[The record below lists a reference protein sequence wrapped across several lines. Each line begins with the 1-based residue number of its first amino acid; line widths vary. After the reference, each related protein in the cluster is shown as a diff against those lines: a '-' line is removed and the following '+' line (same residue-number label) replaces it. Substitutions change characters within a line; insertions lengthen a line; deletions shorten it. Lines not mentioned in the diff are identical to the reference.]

1 MTQPAGKKW
10 VVLLVHGVGPSEP
23 REMLDAVAPAVARAN
38 PGLVLS
44 DRYEMTRE
52 KDDGLSEEEYPV
64 FIRRGRAGDDEVV
77 FAEVYWADLSMIREG
92 GLDLL
97 IGGVILLFGVRHVAD
112 QAAAQVGAPAGF
124 LRAILQAASWLLR
137 GPFFALYLFLALAA
151 LLAESAA
158 WLYVPF
164 SPAGVAG
171 PAGALGLLGL
181 IFLGLGGFR
190 AFRVRGSER
199 WSMTPW
205 LALAGVGA
213 LAIVLAV
220 LAAVQPQGPAMEW
233 LLGQVQREYTHVR
246 VVGGMDFYLATLL
259 WAVERAFAVIAATM
273 LVALAALLLARFTAP
288 ARFRPA
294 LDVAYLAIAVQVSL
308 AVLVAAPVD
317 LLALHAL
324 SLGYSPSELHLLDDL
339 YQFIGFKLLLVL
351 ALGGAGF
358 YVWGRRA
365 RWARNH
371 PPQDWSRAN
380 PTPRLIVSRIFE
392 AVLVVNAAALFVFTL
407 CVALLP
413 HFDWPDWFP
422 GRYIFLASVLVVVL
436 SLALRPTQFKVMLHI
451 VKDVADHLHRVGR
464 SFPVRRVI
472 AGRFHRVLDRMF
484 AEERPTH
491 LAVLAHSQG
500 SVIAINGLS
509 QPAEAPRLQTLQAV
523 HLLTFGSP
531 YTHLYQYY
539 FPHQYPEDALAPLEK
554 NVRNKGQ
561 WRNVFRTDDYVGTFI
576 AGPDGWPADVPVAPG
591 GLQAHTNYW
600 QPDAMREV
608 ADLLPGHAPSEKM

>member
-23 REMLDAVAPAVARAN
+23 REMLDAVAPAVAKVN
-38 PGLVLS
+38 SGLVLS

-52 KDDGLSEEEYPV
+52 KDDGLGEEEYPV
-64 FIRRGRAGDDEVV
+64 FVRRGRAADEEVV

-97 IGGVILLFGVRHVAD
+97 IGGVTLLFGVRHVAD
-112 QAAAQVGAPAGF
+112 QAADQRGAPAGA
-124 LRAILQAASWLLR
+124 LRVLLHAASWLLR
-137 GPFFALYLFLALAA
+137 GPFFALYLFLACAA

-158 WLYVPF
+158 WLYVPV
-164 SPAGVAG
+164 SPAGAAV
-171 PAGALGLLGL
+171 ALGLLGL
-181 IFLGLGGFR
+181 AFLGLGGFR
-190 AFRVRGSER
+190 AFRVRSSER

-205 LALAGVGA
+205 LALAGVGLLAVA
-213 LAIVLAV
+213 LAVF
-220 LAAVQPQGPAMEW
+220 AAAQPQGPAMDW
-233 LLGQVQREYTHVR
+233 LLGQVQHEYTHVR
-246 VVGGMDFYLATLL
+246 VVGGVDFYLATLL
-259 WAVERAFAVIAATM
+259 WAVERMFAVIAATM

-294 LDVAYLAIAVQVSL
+294 FDVAYLAIAVQASL

-317 LLALHAL
+317 LLTLHAL
-324 SLGYSPSELHLLDDL
+324 SLGYSPSELHLLDNL

-365 RWARNH
+365 RWAHNH
-371 PPQDWSRAN
+371 PPQDWRRDN

-392 AVLVVNAAALFVFTL
+392 AVLVINAAVLFVFTL
-407 CVALLP
+407 CVALMP
-413 HFDWPDWFP
+413 HIDWPDWFP
-422 GRYIFLASVLVVVL
+422 GRYIFLAAVLVVVL
-436 SLALRPTQFKVMLHI
+436 SLALRPTQFKVVLHI
-451 VKDVADHLHRVGR
+451 VKDVADHLHRAGR

-484 AEERPTH
+484 AQERPTH
-491 LAVLAHSQG
+491 LVVLAHSQG

-509 QPAEAPRLQTLQAV
+509 QPGEAARLQTLQAV

-539 FPHQYPEDALAPLEK
+539 FPYQYPDDALDLLQK
-554 NVRNKGQ
+554 NVRDKGQ

-576 AGPDGWPADVPVAPG
+576 AGPDGWPADIPVAPG

-608 ADLLPGHAPSEKM
+608 ADLLPGHVPAGQGA